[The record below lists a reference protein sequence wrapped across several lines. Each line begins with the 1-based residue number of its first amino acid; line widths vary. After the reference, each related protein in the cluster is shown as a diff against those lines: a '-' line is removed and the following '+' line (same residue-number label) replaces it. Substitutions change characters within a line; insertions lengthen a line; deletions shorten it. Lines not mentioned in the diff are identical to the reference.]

1 MHTDPDG
8 AERMVGLLSD
18 FLRQSLHNAGR
29 SEVTLREELE
39 FLSLYLEIEHTRFG
53 DRLAVDVD
61 VAPELLGARVP
72 NMMLQPLVE
81 NAIRHGRRPGGEIL
95 KVKVTVRSGPGGLEL
110 SVQDNGRGLREPRTE
125 GVGLVNTRARLRQ
138 LYPGGHSFGLTD
150 VVGGGAEAR
159 VTIPLRGNDLKAAR
173 GEAIFEAAPVEGAG
187 S

>member
-1 MHTDPDG
+1 
-8 AERMVGLLSD
+8 
-18 FLRQSLHNAGR
+18 
-29 SEVTLREELE
+29 
-39 FLSLYLEIEHTRFG
+39 
-53 DRLAVDVD
+53 
-61 VAPELLGARVP
+61 
-72 NMMLQPLVE
+72 MLQPLVE

-150 VVGGGAEAR
+150 VAGGGAEAR